1 MITALVLASLTG
13 LLLLSLPRGP
23 RRAPEPGPP
32 ADAPRPCAY
41 PESMTAE
48 LEPWEEEYLAFLADD
63 LWPDDEYLDLE
74 HRIDHEG
81 DGEGGTGR

>member
-1 MITALVLASLTG
+1 
-13 LLLLSLPRGP
+13 
-23 RRAPEPGPP
+23 
-32 ADAPRPCAY
+32 
-41 PESMTAE
+41 MTAE